1 MVSYE
6 TQNYNLLN
14 EINNIDNLAL
24 LNKIENIIS
33 FKKYELA
40 NLKVNANKDYLQ
52 ELINS
57 AKTDFAT
64 LDENKDIDEVIA
76 EMRGNYENITA
87 KIYIKIE

>member
-14 EINNIDNLAL
+14 EINNIDNLEL

-40 NLKVNANKDYLQ
+40 NLKVNEHKDYLQ
-52 ELINS
+52 KLINN
-57 AKTDFAT
+57 AKKDFTAF
-64 LDENKDIDEVIA
+64 DDNKDIDDVIA
-76 EMRGNYENITA
+76 EMRGNYEL
-87 KIYIKIE
+87 